1 MGKYVS
7 LKLATKATLSVLDKF
22 EKKKSSKWVE
32 RTGKGLNL
40 FISNKDID
48 YIFKIVES
56 LKTSGLLLMVQLKQ
70 KNMK

>member
-22 EKKKSSKWVE
+22 EKKISSKWVE

-56 LKTSGLLLMVQLKQ
+56 LKTSGLLLMVHLKQ

>member
-22 EKKKSSKWVE
+22 EKKISSKWVE